1 MVSIGMLAT
10 TVTLGGLAVGA
21 LLRDGNESTSPGVPI
36 VVSAAAS
43 ATDVDSHAE
52 LAVSL
57 TQANGSV
64 QVRATVTGL
73 QKDVGYRLYGYSL
86 DGTRWPV
93 VNWTGGAGKVQEVT
107 GTAPVAIAD
116 VSHFV
121 VLRSDRTTVVTV
133 YLSKSESA
141 NLGPNGS

>member
-1 MVSIGMLAT
+1 PASVVDAAPAAEVPAPAAPRPAVVRQPRPAGRTRALVVSIGMLAT

-21 LLRDGNESTSPGVPI
+21 LLRDGNESTASGVPI

-107 GTAPVAIAD
+107 GT
-116 VSHFV
+116 
-121 VLRSDRTTVVTV
+121 
-133 YLSKSESA
+133 
-141 NLGPNGS
+141 